1 MDVFTR
7 RATGNRH
14 KAGLVWRCS
23 LWNGVIRSPSRL
35 ISNGLRGGTAGPCL
49 SAKNNDSDGTELVLP
64 GIASQVKRLWR
75 RVGMKGDRRAL

>member
-1 MDVFTR
+1 M
-7 RATGNRH
+7 
-14 KAGLVWRCS
+14 
-23 LWNGVIRSPSRL
+23 GVIRSPSRH
-35 ISNGLRGGTAGPCL
+35 ISNRLQEGGGGGIAGPCL

>member
-1 MDVFTR
+1 M
-7 RATGNRH
+7 
-14 KAGLVWRCS
+14 CS
-23 LWNGVIRSPSRL
+23 REEPLGTDTKLDWCGDALCGMGVIRSPSRL
-35 ISNGLRGGTAGPCL
+35 ISNNLQGGTAGPWL

>member
-1 MDVFTR
+1 M
-7 RATGNRH
+7 
-14 KAGLVWRCS
+14 
-23 LWNGVIRSPSRL
+23 GVIRSPSRL
-35 ISNGLRGGTAGPCL
+35 ISNRLRGWGVGGGIAGPCL